1 MSRVD
6 ALLDLMAR
14 RPDITADKA
23 HEIVDVAESDETAE
37 RSLVL
42 VEKVLL
48 SHPET
53 FKSFERTVR
62 ESERDKEGRDID
74 VHLRREKSFS
84 GFRDFS
90 IEVKSSPGGIDE
102 FRYNL
107 NNGTKRRVRGP
118 RIDALGLEGAIDE
131 YLHKRGIIVLDASQP
146 DLEANLMREFGL
158 LRQYWKDKMKGKSST
173 ARRR

>member
-1 MSRVD
+1 
-6 ALLDLMAR
+6 MAR
-14 RPDITADKA
+14 RPDITADEA

-90 IEVKSSPGGIDE
+90 IEVKSSPGGVDE
-102 FRYNL
+102 FRHNL
-107 NNGTKRRVRGP
+107 IDGTAKRVRKS
-118 RIDALGLEGAIDE
+118 RVDVLGLEGAIDE
-131 YLHKRGIIVLDASQP
+131 YLYERRIIILDASKFG
-146 DLEANLMREFGL
+146 LETELIRGFGL
-158 LRQYWKDKMKGKSST
+158 LRQYWKDKMKKKSVKG
-173 ARRR
+173 RRR